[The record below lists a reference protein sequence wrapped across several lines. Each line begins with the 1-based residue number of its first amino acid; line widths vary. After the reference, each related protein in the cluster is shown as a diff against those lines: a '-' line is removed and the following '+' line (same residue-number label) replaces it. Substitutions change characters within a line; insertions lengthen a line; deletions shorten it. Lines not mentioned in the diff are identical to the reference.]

1 MTEIV
6 VDVDRA
12 LIADLTVT
20 AAIATVEVTAGIGG
34 PQGAPGVTSIPMT
47 IRGVL
52 ASSIGIIP
60 LPMAENKT
68 IVEVLAAVATAPTGA
83 DIVFDV
89 KVNGSSIFTVLFPT
103 IVAGTKVSV
112 PIPPAFAA
120 LVAGDVITVDI
131 LQVGTAIPGAYAT
144 VVLVVE

>member
-1 MTEIV
+1 MT
-6 VDVDRA
+6 D
-12 LIADLTVT
+12 LI
-20 AAIATVEVTAGIGG
+20 VEVVQAVALELSVQPVVLELNVVAGIGG

-60 LPMAENKT
+60 LPIAENKT

-112 PIPPAFAA
+112 PIPPAFAS
-120 LVAGDVITVDI
+120 LVAGDVVTVDI
-131 LQVGTAIPGAYAT
+131 LQVGSVIAGAYAT